1 MTNGKWSTAAAV
13 LVTAA
18 AVGLR
23 VFGLTTKSLWFDE
36 TYSVFVASLP
46 IERLFVVTAI
56 NDAHPPLYYLLLHL
70 WMPVLG
76 DGELAVRALSVLIS
90 AAVVPVTWG
99 FGRHL
104 VGSGAA
110 LVAAGLVALAPA
122 QVAAGQEARMYG
134 LLTLAALL
142 SWWALWAALAGRR
155 SWTLYAFAVA
165 AMLYSH
171 YYGFFVVMAQ
181 AIYLVWVRAPFVAWR
196 RWIVAGLGV
205 IALLIPWI
213 PALAGHVLSGR
224 AWPVFRP
231 PLHPV
236 LLADTLA
243 SLVVG
248 RPIFDPMGVA
258 PLHPV
263 GVWALA
269 VVGVVVVLAGVWAA
283 RAAGRRDAAALCLCA
298 SVVPLILAFGISFVV
313 HVFAP
318 RYLIFAMPGLA
329 LLVGAA
335 VVPPRSGVPTWLRV
349 AATAACVVVV
359 TASAAAL
366 VRFYQQPR
374 LDVFDWR
381 KVSATI
387 AAGAQRDDAIAFL
400 PGFARIP
407 VNYYFHGP
415 QLRLALDPRVLD
427 AEGPRGSRMSL
438 LVTALAERS
447 RVWIVTVPPVPP
459 SVETLI
465 AALGRRSYRV
475 RMRQDVNMARLILL
489 ERRRRP

>member
-1 MTNGKWSTAAAV
+1 MS
-13 LVTAA
+13 
-18 AVGLR
+18 R
-23 VFGLTTKSLWFDE
+23 
-36 TYSVFVASLP
+36 Y
-46 IERLFVVTAI
+46 
-56 NDAHPPLYYLLLHL
+56 
-70 WMPVLG
+70 
-76 DGELAVRALSVLIS
+76 LAVRALSVLIS

-134 LLTLAALL
+134 LLTLTALL

-155 SWTLYAFAVA
+155 SWSAYAAAIA

-171 YYGFFVVMAQ
+171 YYGFFVVAAQ
-181 AIYLVWVRAPFVAWR
+181 AIYLTWVRTPFAAWR

-213 PALAGHVLSGR
+213 PALAGHVISGR

-231 PLHPV
+231 PLQPV

-248 RPIFDPMGVA
+248 RPILDPMGVA

-263 GVWALA
+263 AVWALA
-269 VVGVVVVLAGVWAA
+269 MAGVVVISAGIWAA
-283 RAAGRRDAAALCLCA
+283 RAAGRRDAAALALCA
-298 SVVPLILAFGISFVV
+298 SVAPIILAFGTSYVV

-318 RYLIFAMPGLA
+318 RYLIFGMPGLA

-335 VVPPRSGVPTWLRV
+335 VVPPGSGRATWLRV
-349 AATAACVVVV
+349 VATVACVVVV
-359 TASAAAL
+359 AASAASL
-366 VRFYQQPR
+366 VRFYRQPR

-381 KVSATI
+381 KVAGVL
-387 AAGAQRDDAIAFL
+387 AAEAQPNDAIAFL

-415 QLRLALDPRVLD
+415 QLRLALDPRALD
-427 AEGPRGSRMSL
+427 VEGPRGNRMGL
-438 LVTALAERS
+438 LVTALTERS

-459 SVETLI
+459 SVDTLI
-465 AALGRRSYRV
+465 TALGRRSYRV
-475 RMRQDVNMARLILL
+475 KMRQDVNTARLILL
-489 ERRRRP
+489 ERGRRP

>member
-1 MTNGKWSTAAAV
+1 VTPGKWYTVAAV
-13 LVTAA
+13 FVTAA

-23 VFGLTTKSLWFDE
+23 GFGLTAKALWFDE
-36 TYSVFVASLP
+36 TYSVFVGSLP
-46 IERLFVVTAI
+46 IERLLVVTAI

-70 WMPVLG
+70 WMPLLG
-76 DGELAVRALSVLIS
+76 DSEVAVRALSVLIS
-90 AAVVPVTWG
+90 AAVVPVTWA
-99 FGRHL
+99 FGRPL

-110 LVAAGLVALAPA
+110 VVAAGLVALAPV

-134 LLTLAALL
+134 LLTLTALL
-142 SWWALWAALAGRR
+142 SWWALWAALTGRR
-155 SWTLYAFAVA
+155 SWTAYAFAVA

-171 YYGFFVVMAQ
+171 YYGFFVVASQ
-181 AIYLVWVRAPFVAWR
+181 AIYLVWVRAPFTAWR

-213 PALAGHVLSGR
+213 PAFVGHVTSGR

-231 PLHPV
+231 PLRPV
-236 LLADTLA
+236 LVADTIA

-248 RPIFDPMGVA
+248 RPIFDPMGIA

-263 GVWALA
+263 AVGGLAMAGA
-269 VVGVVVVLAGVWAA
+269 VVIVAGIWAA

-298 SVVPLILAFGISFVV
+298 SVVPLVLAFGTSFVV

-318 RYLIFAMPGLA
+318 RYLIFAMPGVA

-335 VVPPRSGVPTWLRV
+335 VMPPGLGRTAWLRV
-349 AATAACVVVV
+349 VATVACVVVV
-359 TASAAAL
+359 AASAASL

-381 KVSATI
+381 KVSATL
-387 AAGAQRDDAIAFL
+387 AAEAQPDDAIAFL

-407 VNYYFHGP
+407 VNYYFRGR
-415 QLRLALDPRVLD
+415 QLRLALDPRALD
-427 AEGPRGSRMSL
+427 AEGPRGNRMGL
-438 LVTALAERS
+438 LVTALTERS

-459 SVETLI
+459 SVDTLI

-475 RMRQDVNMARLILL
+475 TLRQDVNMARLILL
-489 ERRRRP
+489 ERRRP